1 MIISR
6 FENSPS
12 RGETRDART
21 RTIDAERGMFRTL
34 TLCRIG
40 ALRLRVLFFLLFFV
54 LFNELRNYPGL
65 FVTLASYSRL

>member
-12 RGETRDART
+12 REETRDART
-21 RTIDAERGMFRTL
+21 RTIDAERGMFRTF
-34 TLCRIG
+34 TVRRIG
-40 ALRLRVLFFLLFFV
+40 ALRLCVLFFLFFFA

-65 FVTLASYSRL
+65 SVTLASYSRL